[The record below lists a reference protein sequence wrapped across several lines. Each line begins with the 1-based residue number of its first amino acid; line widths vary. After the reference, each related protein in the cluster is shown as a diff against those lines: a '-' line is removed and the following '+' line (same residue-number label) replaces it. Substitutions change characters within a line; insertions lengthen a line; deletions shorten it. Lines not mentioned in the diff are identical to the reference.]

1 MMDLGPLVEIS
12 RKLGSDPESVL
23 AGGGNTSVKDSETLW
38 IKASGIALATID
50 ETGFVEMERQN
61 LSDLLELD
69 LGSDS
74 TIREDRFKAHVMAA
88 RLHPSK
94 AQRPSVECAL
104 HNLIQAKYVIH
115 THPTWMNMVIC
126 SSSGGELCQELF
138 GDDAVWMPYVDP
150 GFVLAK
156 ELKERV
162 EAWID
167 RTGKPYPPLILMAN
181 HGLIVSAG
189 TPEEAEAVQA
199 AAVEKVKEKV
209 GELGYTFDIPRSDV
223 RELIEKIAPALR
235 VLLEE
240 NGKAKTVCF
249 DDSAPALDIVSNENG
264 KAIIEGGPLTPDQI
278 VYCKSFPLWLSA
290 AQAAHTDMLRD
301 ALAQHRL
308 ETGFQPRIVLV
319 EGLGLFAVGT
329 DFNAADTSR
338 QVYLDALKV
347 MKGAQKLGGIHY
359 MERREREF
367 IDNWEVEN
375 YRRAVAAGTKSNGRA
390 EGKTV
395 LVTGAAQGF
404 GFGIAELLVQ
414 EGAHVIVA
422 DINADGVQQA
432 AEKLGNRA
440 FGVVMDV
447 SSADSAKDAVH
458 QAIRKFGGF
467 DALISN
473 AGVLKADSVKSQPVK
488 DFEFVTKVNYIGY
501 FVCVQAC
508 SPILA
513 ISRQCDPNRWT
524 DIIQIN
530 SKSGLEGSNRNSA
543 YAGSKFGGIGLTQ
556 SFALELVEDGIKV
569 NAICPGNFFDG
580 PLWSDPENGLFAQY
594 LRTGKVPGAQTI
606 ADVKKA
612 YENKVPMKRGCTPED
627 VMKAIYYI
635 FDQDYETG
643 QAVPVTGGQVML
655 S

>member
-38 IKASGIALATID
+38 IKASGIALATLD

-61 LSDLLELD
+61 LTDLIELD
-69 LGSDS
+69 LGSDP

-88 RLHPSK
+88 RFHPGK
-94 AQRPSVECAL
+94 GQRPSVECAL

-115 THPTWMNMVIC
+115 THPTWVNMVV
-126 SSSGGELCQELF
+126 SALNGEDLCAALF
-138 GDDAVWMPYVDP
+138 GDNAVWMPYVDP
-150 GFVLAK
+150 GFVLAQ
-156 ELKERV
+156 ELKQRV
-162 EAWID
+162 EEWIE
-167 RTGKPYPPLILMAN
+167 RNCKPYPPLILMAN
-181 HGLIVSAG
+181 HGLIVSAD
-189 TPEEAEAVQA
+189 TPEDAEAAQA
-199 AAVEKVKEKV
+199 AAVNKVKDKV
-209 GELGYTFDIPRSDV
+209 SELGYSFDIPRSDA
-223 RELIEKIAPALR
+223 REHIEKIAPALR
-235 VLLEE
+235 VLLAE

-249 DDSAPALDIVSNENG
+249 DESAPALDIVSDESG
-264 KAIIEGGPLTPDQI
+264 KQIVEGGPLTPDQI

-301 ALAQHRL
+301 ALAKHVQ
-308 ETGFQPRIVLV
+308 ETGFQPRIVMV

-329 DFNAADTSR
+329 DYTAADTSR

-347 MKGAQKLGGIHY
+347 MKGAAKLGGIRY
-359 MERREREF
+359 MDRREREF

-375 YRRAVAAGTKSNGRA
+375 YRRSVAAGSKANGRM

-404 GFGIAELLVQ
+404 GYGIAELLIQ

-422 DINADGVQQA
+422 DINSEGVDQA
-432 AEKLGNRA
+432 AAKLGRKA
-440 FGVVMDV
+440 YGVVMDV
-447 SSADSAKDAVH
+447 SNADSAKDAVH
-458 QAIRKFGGF
+458 QAIRRFGGF

-473 AGVLKADSVKSQPVK
+473 AGVLKAESVKSQPVK

-508 SPILA
+508 APILA
-513 ISRQCDPNRWT
+513 ISRQCDPSRWT

-594 LRTGKVPGAQTI
+594 LRTGKVPGAQTLE
-606 ADVKKA
+606 DVKKF

-627 VMKAIYYI
+627 VMKAICYI
-635 FDQDYETG
+635 MDQDYETG